1 MEQTKNMPETFKS
14 ESSIIVHPYKFPPK
28 ELQMHMPTWALLVI
42 LIVTFFILKFFIY
55 IADQK
60 RHGK

>member
-1 MEQTKNMPETFKS
+1 MENTKNMPETFKS
-14 ESSIIVHPYKFPPK
+14 ESSIIVHPYKFPQNNQ
-28 ELQMHMPTWALLVI
+28 LILPTWALLVI
-42 LIVTFFILKFFIY
+42 LIITFFILKFFIY